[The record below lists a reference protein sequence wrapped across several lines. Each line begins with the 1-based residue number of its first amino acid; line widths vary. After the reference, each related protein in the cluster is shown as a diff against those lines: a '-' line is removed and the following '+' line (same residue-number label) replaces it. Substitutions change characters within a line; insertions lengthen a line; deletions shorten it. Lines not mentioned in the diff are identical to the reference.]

1 METELKF
8 DIPADARLPRLAGVG
23 PIASVGAAR
32 RMTQTAIYH
41 DTPDLALLA
50 AKCTLRRRTGGTDAG
65 WHLKTPGKTPGGPS
79 PDGALQRREFHEPA
93 GGKRSQVPTLLR
105 AEVADIVGRELLM
118 PVCVLRTV
126 RVRRELLD
134 ADGGVLALVEDDS
147 VQAWRPGAEAEVV
160 AWREVEVELVGRS
173 PAARGALPAIVEAFE
188 RSGLRPGESPSK
200 LARALA
206 DLGLEPGLSAAV
218 PADVS
223 IEADVTGSRLA
234 VWRYAAAQV
243 GVIQALTDD
252 VRDDAPDAVH
262 KMRVATRRLR
272 ATLRTIRPWLDKEQT
287 QRVRTQVR
295 WLTRTLAGARDGE
308 VVRERILA
316 ELDDLPR
323 GDVHGGIRRRLH
335 RELDRAHARAHAHVV
350 VALAGARYERL
361 LSGLV
366 EFLLHLPWKERSR
379 RTLSDLLLA
388 ATRRVE
394 SRAHLAD
401 EAETPAAREHELHE
415 VRKKGKAARYAV
427 EAATKFADAVQDDP
441 GAECDDTAPDEAPIR
456 ADPKEALA
464 AWVDL
469 QELLGDHQDAV
480 VARAELRRIAAAVRA
495 AGEDTYSYGVL
506 IGRETQRLVDNT
518 ARVEAALARALGDQ
532 GATAEEP
539 GEEPTVEEPGVEEP
553 GVGES
558 GVEGAGVEG
567 PGDGQ

>member
-1 METELKF
+1 M
-8 DIPADARLPRLAGVG
+8 A
-23 PIASVGAAR
+23 
-32 RMTQTAIYH
+32 
-41 DTPDLALLA
+41 
-50 AKCTLRRRTGGTDAG
+50 
-65 WHLKTPGKTPGGPS
+65 
-79 PDGALQRREFHEPA
+79 
-93 GGKRSQVPTLLR
+93 
-105 AEVADIVGRELLM
+105 
-118 PVCVLRTV
+118 
-126 RVRRELLD
+126 
-134 ADGGVLALVEDDS
+134 
-147 VQAWRPGAEAEVV
+147 
-160 AWREVEVELVGRS
+160 
-173 PAARGALPAIVEAFE
+173 
-188 RSGLRPGESPSK
+188 
-200 LARALA
+200 
-206 DLGLEPGLSAAV
+206 
-218 PADVS
+218 
-223 IEADVTGSRLA
+223 
-234 VWRYAAAQV
+234 
-243 GVIQALTDD
+243 
-252 VRDDAPDAVH
+252 
-262 KMRVATRRLR
+262 
-272 ATLRTIRPWLDKEQT
+272 DKEQT

-350 VALAGARYERL
+350 VALAGARDERL

-480 VARAELRRIAAAVRA
+480 VARAELRRIAAAAARRGGGHLQLRRA
-495 AGEDTYSYGVL
+495 HRSRDPAPGRQRPRGGRAGPGSRRP
-506 IGRETQRLVDNT
+506 GRDR
-518 ARVEAALARALGDQ
+518 R
-532 GATAEEP
+532 GAGRGTDRRGA
-539 GEEPTVEEPGVEEP
+539 GRRGAGRR
-553 GVGES
+553 GVGR
-558 GVEGAGVEG
+558 
-567 PGDGQ
+567 